1 MISVFPVSGL
11 TGDLHLSVFSAILIG
26 IIGLVP
32 CCIFPLILYNKM
44 TTDSAKSL
52 FTASVICLTLVQIVY
67 VIDKI
72 YIWS

>member
-11 TGDLHLSVFSAILIG
+11 TGDLNLSVFSAILIG
-26 IIGLVP
+26 VIGLVM
-32 CCIFPLILYNKM
+32 LYFSINLYIKM
-44 TTDSAKSL
+44 TTGSAKKL
-52 FTASVICLTLVQIVY
+52 FTASVVCLTLVQIVY